1 MKTIMVPID
10 SGGRDRV
17 LLEAALALAGRFRAH
32 LEVLHIRHDPEEMLH
47 ATGMALPGSMRESV
61 LEIGVRQANEEAE
74 RARALYDEVCAEAG
88 VNQVDEPPFPDEAS
102 AVWRDRTGKP
112 SLLVALRGRLAD
124 LIVVSRP
131 GGDPRESELLEA
143 ALLETGRPV
152 LIVPPGPPP
161 KSVGTRIAIGW
172 NGSTVAA
179 KAVMEAA
186 PFLEEAESIVILTT
200 GEVRHDQLS
209 ARDLQRHLSWH
220 GMSAEITTFKEK
232 HGKISGPML
241 SEAHAFGADLLL
253 LGGYGTSLTR
263 NVILGGVTRAML
275 EVSDLPLLMAH

>member
-1 MKTIMVPID
+1 MKTILVPID

-17 LLEAALALAGRFRAH
+17 LLETALALAGRFRAH
-32 LEVLHIRHDPEEMLH
+32 LEVLHIRQDPEEMLH

-61 LEIGVRQANEEAE
+61 LEVGARQADELAG
-74 RARALYDEVCAEAG
+74 RARALFDEVCAAAG

-102 AVWRDRTGKP
+102 VVWRDRTGKP

-131 GGDPRESELLEA
+131 QEEARDSEVLEA

-152 LIVPPGPPP
+152 LIVPPGAAPA
-161 KSVGTRIAIGW
+161 SVGTRIAIGW

-179 KAVMEAA
+179 KAVMAAA
-186 PFLEEAESIVILTT
+186 PFLAEAEAIVILTT
-200 GEVRHDQLS
+200 GESRHDQLS
-209 ARDLQRHLSWH
+209 ARDLQRHLAWH
-220 GMSAEITTFKEK
+220 GMSAEITTFQEK
-232 HGKISGPML
+232 AGKISGPML
-241 SEAHAFGADLLL
+241 TEAHAFGADLLL